1 MGMDESKGCNSPQFR
16 FENAK
21 PAPTDAEL
29 INDLRRVAALMG
41 ASHVPQ
47 NAYRQLGAYSS
58 TVMKT
63 RFGSWNKALE
73 AAARRMSG
81 LRKRQPNNRLALT
94 QTPARTSEDLASNN
108 GEGKI

>member
-1 MGMDESKGCNSPQFR
+1 MDESKGCNSPQFR

-29 INDLRRVAALMG
+29 ISDLRRVAALMG

-47 NAYRQLGAYSS
+47 NGYRQLGAYSS

-73 AAARRMSG
+73 AAAKAYVG
-81 LRKRQPNNRLALT
+81 IEKKTA
-94 QTPARTSEDLASNN
+94 
-108 GEGKI
+108 